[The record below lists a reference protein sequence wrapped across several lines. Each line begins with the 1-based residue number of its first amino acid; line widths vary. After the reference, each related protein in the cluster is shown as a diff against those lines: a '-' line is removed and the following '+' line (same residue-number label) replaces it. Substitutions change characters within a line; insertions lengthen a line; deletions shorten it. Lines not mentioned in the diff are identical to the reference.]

1 MTGPGW
7 LVCLMPNL
15 VLGPL
20 CLRALGCGRTLSCP
34 THRGVAAALPVCP
47 MGVSQV
53 PYSEATWA
61 APGTLAPVP
70 QPLMA
75 VPEAGQVAWRPG
87 LCARPPR
94 TPSPLGRGKKSEVP
108 VEKVYKTQ
116 REKLTWVLDMVGED
130 FEF

>member
-1 MTGPGW
+1 MA
-7 LVCLMPNL
+7 NL
-15 VLGPL
+15 VIGPV

-34 THRGVAAALPVCP
+34 THRDVVAGSPVCP

-70 QPLMA
+70 QPPMA

-87 LCARPPR
+87 LRTQPPR
-94 TPSPLGRGKKSEVP
+94 TPSPLDRRKKSEVP
-108 VEKVYKTQ
+108 VEKVYKIQ
-116 REKLTWVLDMVGED
+116 REKLTWALDMVGED